1 MIVPILFMN
10 KAVASAKITGV
21 DPLLLCAISKHETN
35 FGVLGAGR
43 YGYELGY
50 GQYSDKIAD
59 PRFKG
64 LDNQLLYAGKQ
75 WGNFTGWASV
85 TYNTLLNF
93 SINSWR
99 AGDPQAWANDVWY
112 WYQKIK
118 EEQQGGDSV
127 NVVIYF
133 GPDDMILAKRVAGK
147 VNGVIADRT
156 FIVPSGA
163 KVFVVGGTPIVGAVN
178 LTGNAWEDT
187 AEAVIKFLRA

>member
-1 MIVPILFMN
+1 MIVPILFMD
-10 KAVASAKITGV
+10 KAIASAKITSV

-43 YGYELGY
+43 QGYELGY
-50 GQYSDKIAD
+50 GQYSDNVAD

-75 WGNFTGWASV
+75 WVNFTGGASV
-85 TYNTLLNF
+85 TFSTLLNF
-93 SINSWR
+93 SINSWK
-99 AGDPQAWANDVWY
+99 AGNPQAWANDVWY

-118 EEQQGGDSV
+118 EEQGGVNV

-133 GPDDMILAKRVAGK
+133 GSDDMILAKRVAGK

-163 KVFVVGGTPIVGAVN
+163 KVFVVGGTAIVGAVN

-187 AEAVIKFLRA
+187 AEAVIKFLRT